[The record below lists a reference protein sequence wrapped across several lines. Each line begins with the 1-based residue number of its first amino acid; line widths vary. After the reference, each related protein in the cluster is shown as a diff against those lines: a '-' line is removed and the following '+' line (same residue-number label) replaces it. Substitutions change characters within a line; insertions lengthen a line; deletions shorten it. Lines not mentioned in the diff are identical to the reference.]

1 MAVSVGGATTT
12 SVKICKEKKKKTE
25 MVIMISMSMY

>member
-1 MAVSVGGATTT
+1 MAVSVGGATIT
-12 SVKICKEKKKKTE
+12 SVKICNRKKKNTE